1 VLEGTYAIDLK
12 TVGLKRGDTL
22 KVTFHATDYRGKN
35 PGKSTD
41 ADPLVFQVTDEQ
53 GIMASLLE
61 GDQKSA
67 RELELFIKQLL
78 GLGDSP

>member
-1 VLEGTYAIDLK
+1 
-12 TVGLKRGDTL
+12 
-22 KVTFHATDYRGKN
+22 
-35 PGKSTD
+35 
-41 ADPLVFQVTDEQ
+41 VFQVTDEQ

-78 GLGDSP
+78 GLGESP